1 MSEEKNVSTIL
12 QGNMEELLDIA
23 IWDDWSLDTVRTWTL
38 FKIAQFIEQIAY
50 KESEE

>member
-12 QGNMEELLDIA
+12 QSNMEELLDIA
-23 IWDDWSLDTVRTWTL
+23 IRDNWSLDTVRTWTL
-38 FKIAQFIEQIAY
+38 FKIAQFIERIVD